1 MIFVCFKAWREEMRI
16 PQPNPKRTCLAG
28 CLLVF
33 SFFVLAFGQSQAQTM
48 GEWKGV
54 SVFDVKVFGATGKK
68 VDNARV
74 AIQKAVDA
82 CAEAGG
88 GLVYLPPGE
97 YSSGTIHLRSHV
109 RFYIEAGATLYSIK
123 DKNAFDKDAL
133 LYGEDLV
140 NITLEGRG
148 TINGEAGYE
157 WRPKGDFHD
166 DFIYPNQVEM
176 EKLGQPLV
184 RSFPKTNQF
193 GKLVLLLR
201 CKDVRITGLSFI
213 DSPSWTIHPYGCE
226 RMVIDGVYIRSSL
239 KEGVWADGIDPD
251 GCQDLRIANSTIE
264 TGDDALVFYSMNWFG
279 PALPCENI
287 TVTNCRLS
295 SASSAIKFCDGNM
308 NCIRNV
314 TIDNCV
320 ITGSNRGI
328 AFMDFDG
335 GYVSDV
341 VLSNLTIECV
351 RYDWFWWGDGEPF
364 HFNVKKRSE
373 VHRTWEKEDDR
384 PAGSI
389 RNVLIQN
396 VIAHGKGSSI
406 CTGHPENWLDGI
418 TMENVKLFISHDPAA
433 PYDKA
438 VHALTFK
445 QAKNLKLRNIE
456 VIWDNPEYD
465 RWKSALYLEDIQ
477 GLELEGFQGRPAKQ
491 GAEDAAVVLN
501 QVEDA
506 QIRQSKALSGTLVF
520 GEIRGERCRGI
531 DLVGN
536 DFRQAKV
543 PFRIAP
549 GVKTNEVKAHN
560 NLVAK
565 K

>member
-1 MIFVCFKAWREEMRI
+1 MRMYQLRLKNNRPTCFLFV
-16 PQPNPKRTCLAG
+16 G
-28 CLLVF
+28 SLLV
-33 SFFVLAFGQSQAQTM
+33 LILGQLQAQAQ
-48 GEWKGV
+48 EV
-54 SVFDVKVFGATGKK
+54 AEALAIFNVQSFGATGNKT
-68 VDNARV
+68 DSAQA

-82 CAEAGG
+82 CAAAGG

-97 YSSGTIHLRSHV
+97 YTSGTIHLRSHV
-109 RFYIEAGATLYSIK
+109 RFFVEAGATLYSIK
-123 DKNAFDKDAL
+123 DKKAFDKDAL

-140 NITLEGRG
+140 NISLEGRG
-148 TINGEAGYE
+148 TVNGEAAYE
-157 WRPKGDFHD
+157 WRPQGDFHD

-176 EKLGQPLV
+176 EKLGQPLR
-184 RSFPKTNQF
+184 RSFPRTDQF

-201 CKDVRITGLSFI
+201 CKDVRIAGLSFI

-251 GCQDLRIANSTIE
+251 GCKDLRISNSTIE

-308 NCIRNV
+308 NAIRNV

-320 ITGSNRGI
+320 ITGSNRGV

-351 RYDWFWWGDGEPF
+351 RHDWFWWGDGEPF

-373 VHRTWEKEDDR
+373 VHQNWKKEDDR

-389 RNVLIQN
+389 RNILIQN
-396 VIAHGKGSSI
+396 VVAHGQGSSI
-406 CTGHPENWLDGI
+406 CNGHPENWLDGI
-418 TMENVKLFISHDPAA
+418 TMVNVKLFIAHDPAA

-438 VHALTFK
+438 IHALTFR
-445 QAKNLKLRNIE
+445 QVKNLKLRNIE
-456 VIWDNPEYD
+456 VTWDRPEYD
-465 RWKSALYLEDIQ
+465 QWKSALYLEEIQ
-477 GLELEGFQGRPAKQ
+477 GLELEGFQGRQAGE
-491 GAEDAAVVLN
+491 GADDAAVVLN

-506 QIRQSKALSGTLVF
+506 LVLQSKALAGTSVF
-520 GEIRGERCRGI
+520 CEIRGEGSRRI
-531 DLVGN
+531 HLLGN
-536 DFRQAKV
+536 DLLQAKT
-543 PFRIAP
+543 PYKIAL
-549 GVKTNEVKAHN
+549 GVKATEVRARN
-560 NLVAK
+560 NLLAAK
-565 K
+565 